1 MPRTRGEVETLLA
14 RLDECSAGDLEAQ
27 DIDFKDL
34 ARADTTKSVRLAVEM
49 AVCMANGGG
58 GTVVFGVADRV
69 VGRSDAIRGVPH
81 ELDVNRLKLAV
92 YDSTEPKIT
101 PVFEELYIPEGT
113 GRLVLMHVHPG
124 MPPHTDTR
132 GRGTIRVGTDCKPLT
147 GTLRRRLVEAAGED
161 DFTAEIVDVPVARV
175 ISAVAMESL
184 RAAAA
189 AERAPSELLELGD
202 DDLLTAIGVLRNGSL
217 TRAAVLLA
225 GSPAE
230 IREHVPYHDWT
241 HARMTSDTEYGD
253 RADGNDALTV
263 ALSRILDRIMADNPI
278 ETVRSGPYH
287 FEYRTYPQTALR
299 EALLNALCHADLRV
313 ASPRLVKQYADR
325 IEITNPGGLVGDL
338 TPENILHHA
347 PVTRNH
353 CLVEAL
359 SRLRLV
365 NRTNLGMERIFSSLL
380 IEGKPPPEIHDM
392 GDGVRIT
399 FRASA
404 LSAPFRAFVGEEA
417 THGHFLAVDELLIL
431 NHLLDRPHIDA
442 ATAAGLCQRPSTRA
456 EAILSSMESERGYLL
471 RMQGKQGVL
480 WGLEPALL
488 DRIAPP
494 ARLGD
499 GERIDL
505 RAAEIR
511 VLDLIEDRAR
521 RRAPGLTNAD
531 VRRITGLDRHQVRR
545 LIDKL
550 AGSGRVRIVGR
561 GRGARYIG
569 SDPSGTGDGDVRP
582 HN

>member
-1 MPRTRGEVETLLA
+1 MPRTKGDIESLLM

-27 DIDFKDL
+27 DLDFKDL
-34 ARADTTKSVRLAVEM
+34 ARTTTTESVRLAVEM

-69 VGRSDAIRGVPH
+69 VGRDEAIRGVPH
-81 ELDVNRLKLAV
+81 DLDANRLKLAV
-92 YDSTEPKIT
+92 YDSTDPKIT
-101 PVFEELYIPEGT
+101 PVFEELYVPEGT

-147 GTLRRRLVEAAGED
+147 GTLRRRLVEATGED
-161 DFTAEIVDVPVARV
+161 DFTAETIDIPVVRI
-175 ISAVAMESL
+175 ISAAAMESL

-189 AERAPSELLELGD
+189 AERAPAELLGLED
-202 DDLLTAIGVLRNGSL
+202 DDLLTAIGVVRNGRP

-225 GSPAE
+225 GSPSE
-230 IREHVPYHDWT
+230 IRTHIPYHDWT
-241 HARMTSDTEYGD
+241 HVRMTSDTEYGD

-263 ALSRILDRIMADNPI
+263 ALPRILDRIMAENPI

-287 FEYRTYPQTALR
+287 FEYRTYPETALR

-338 TPENILHHA
+338 TPGNILHHA
-347 PVTRNH
+347 PATRNH

-380 IEGKPPPEIHDM
+380 IEGKPPPEIDDM

-404 LSAPFRAFVGEEA
+404 LSAPFRAFVAEEA
-417 THGHFLAVDELLIL
+417 TQGRVLVVDELLVL

-442 ATAAGLCQRPSTRA
+442 PTAANLCQRPLGRG
-456 EAILSSMESERGYLL
+456 EAILSSMETERGYVL
-471 RMQGKQGVL
+471 RMRDRQRAL
-480 WGLEPALL
+480 WGLDPKLL

-494 ARLGD
+494 APLGD
-499 GERIDL
+499 GDRIDR
-505 RAAEIR
+505 RAAESK
-511 VLDLIEDRAR
+511 VLDVIEDRAR

-545 LIDKL
+545 LIEKL
-550 AGSGRVRIVGR
+550 VDAGQVRIVGR

-569 SDPSGTGDGDVRP
+569 SSPVGDKDEDV
-582 HN
+582 